1 MAIFCSR
8 ACSLTFSFSSFVI
21 PSLVSFTHSLYYP
34 STIPLLSSLPL
45 LSLYPSIISLPLYPS
60 TSLYYLHFIYYPSI
74 PVSLYYPSI
83 PLLSLYPSTPLSL
96 YPSTITLS
104 LYFPSSFPL
113 LSLSIYIASA
123 ALTEAGNVY
132 TWGDNRNGQ
141 LGHRTGGPLIPRLV
155 EAST

>member
-60 TSLYYLHFIYYPSI
+60 TSLYYLHFIYYPSV

-83 PLLSLYPSTPLSL
+83 PLLSLCPSTPLPL
-96 YPSTITLS
+96 YPSI
-104 LYFPSSFPL
+104 PL